1 MSLFEFND
9 YRAYLRHHLKL
20 LPKKGRGELS
30 KIARHLGSNSTLLSQ
45 ILGGTR
51 EFNAEQAYS
60 LSQYLGHNE
69 LELEYFSIL
78 TQIERAGTTELK
90 NHLKQKLSQIKQEA
104 LKLSSRISH
113 ERKLDDRQRAVFYSS
128 WIFSAVHLFTS
139 LKAKGVHLEEIRER
153 FELPRARTLEIVNF
167 LLEANLITE
176 NNGRYLFGVKS
187 TFIEKGS
194 PYLLKHHSNWRIKSL
209 QKSEILSDQE
219 LMYTGQFSLSEKDFA
234 LLREQ
239 ITELIKNLNAT
250 VKDSPA
256 EKIAALNLDW
266 FWVEK

>member
-60 LSQYLGHNE
+60 LSQDLGHNE

-128 WIFSAVHLFTS
+128 WIFS
-139 LKAKGVHLEEIRER
+139 GVNLEEIRER
-153 FELPRARTLEIVNF
+153 FELPRTRTLEIVNF